1 MSSLKPARYR
11 HLPKGRYTLVY
22 LGNLFFKPDQ
32 GWYVA
37 VWLKSESE
45 RLSSHS
51 FRLEA
56 LPDLRVGQ
64 QFEDGVVLPAAADR
78 IFDVTLPPVSFWRT
92 EPAGTAIPSTLWPL
106 FSERELCQQNAFVI
120 SQWGKEYVLP
130 VIELARALLVTKKV
144 VAKHLLTP
152 SGLNGLAL
160 VQENQP
166 LSGQAAIKF
175 KADAPLYLIDDPH
188 CRKNLVWM
196 LRHGQSRKLFNSV
209 YQRMVT
215 QQNNA
220 TGANYRRFIFDMVA
234 PELAGV
240 VLKYSGP
247 IRGNTVFIREIVGFS
262 NLPTIGS
269 KTWIFHPAKKE
280 PVSPEPSQNSGSNVS
295 IPTPANL
302 EIDEQEEDSGTG
314 GHNRFVDV
322 RSVPFDFAVEPETEV
337 VYNSSQSTAG
347 GDRKSVRP
355 FETEETIAGCLGDPS
370 KGSQLKPVEYG
381 YIQSSNHDN
390 NGGLKL
396 FEEVARELARI
407 NGWRLT
413 MLYFELPNVTQSNF
427 KLIENRPRQAG
438 LATFQLLDGLT
449 RHLLEVQIS
458 DGRYLSTLLLTTDQP
473 VTREEYIKK
482 VEHLLWAVV
491 KGGGHWKEEVLKPL
505 KGALFPF
512 SVRKIRHPNKLY
524 EMEEGDA
531 RITWTAKLGD
541 SLNFG

>member
-32 GWYVA
+32 GWHVA
-37 VWLKSESE
+37 VWLESE
-45 RLSSHS
+45 AGRLSSHS

-64 QFEDGVVLPAAADR
+64 QFENGVVLPAAADR
-78 IFDVTLPPVSFWRT
+78 TFDVTLPPVSFWRT
-92 EPAGTAIPSTLWPL
+92 EPAGKVIPSTLWPL
-106 FSERELCQQNAFVI
+106 FSERELCQQNVFVI
-120 SQWGKEYVLP
+120 SQWGREYVLP
-130 VIELARALLVTKKV
+130 VIELARALLVPKKV

-160 VQENQP
+160 VQENQLLP
-166 LSGQAAIKF
+166 GQTEVKF
-175 KADAPLYLIDDPH
+175 KTDAPLYLIDDPH

-196 LRHGQSRKLFNSV
+196 LRHGPPRKLFNSV

-215 QQNNA
+215 QQNNT
-220 TGANYRRFIFDMVA
+220 TGASYKRFIFDIDA

-247 IRGNTVFIREIVGFS
+247 IRGSTVFIREIVGFS
-262 NLPTIGS
+262 NLPAIDS

-280 PVSPEPSQNSGSNVS
+280 PVSPEPSQNSESNVS
-295 IPTPANL
+295 TPTPANL

-337 VYNSSQSTAG
+337 IYNSSQSAAG
-347 GDRKSVRP
+347 GNKKSVRP
-355 FETEETIAGCLGDPS
+355 FETEETIAGSLGDPS
-370 KGSQLKPVEYG
+370 KDSQLKPVEYG
-381 YIQSSNHDN
+381 YIHSSSHDKS
-390 NGGLKL
+390 GGLKL

-413 MLYFELPNVTQSNF
+413 MLYFELPNVSRSNF

-438 LATFQLLDGLT
+438 LATFQLPNGLT
-449 RHLLEVQIS
+449 KHLLEVQIS

-473 VTREEYIKK
+473 VAREEYIKK

-505 KGALFPF
+505 KGALKPY

-524 EMEEGDA
+524 EKEKGDA
-531 RITWTAKLGD
+531 CDIWAAKLEKC
-541 SLNFG
+541 LNFT